1 MLLAWRFDGG
11 NSVPALFSVQWY
23 EGGGVSN
30 YAPDFAWS
38 CAGYLAR
45 MMPRILHWSCP
56 GYLARLMTRILRAD
70 GLEKPRGDAAFGG

>member
-11 NSVPALFSVQWY
+11 NSVPALFSVQWH

-38 CAGYLAR
+38 CPGYLAR
-45 MMPRILHWSCP
+45 MMP
-56 GYLARLMTRILRAD
+56 RILRAD